1 MITKGRNA
9 TIRELVDR
17 IVDTHG
23 KRGEAVFRLNQ
34 LHDTLE
40 DELEATTD
48 EQEKTRLEHDL
59 EFLEGYQETPA
70 ALLADLKA
78 RPLHRARSRR

>member
-1 MITKGRNA
+1 MTKGRDV
-9 TIRELVDR
+9 TIKELVNK

-34 LHDTLE
+34 LHDKLE
-40 DELEATTD
+40 DEMEAATD
-48 EQEKTRLEHDL
+48 PQEKKRISDDL

-70 ALLADLKA
+70 ALLADLQA
-78 RPLHRARSRR
+78 RPVHRKRS